1 MILAEHQNEGGGYCE
16 IPCGDWTAMKI
27 FLPKGGDDGEV
38 FLNLNP
44 VSGKAEFSIKDS
56 DYGDYLLEHFARVL

>member
-1 MILAEHQNEGGGYCE
+1 VLLRL
-16 IPCGDWTAMKI
+16 

-44 VSGKAEFSIKDS
+44 VLGKAGFSIKGS
-56 DYGDYLLEHFARVL
+56 DYGNFLMEQLAKVL